1 MVQSRWVSG
10 NSPTNRPA
18 DPFSCCCLMLPIA
31 FAPLYAHALP
41 AGHRFPMIKYELLP
55 EQLLREGTA
64 APGDFFAATP
74 PPIEDILRVH
84 DAAYFERLRLGQLT
98 RTEERTTGF
107 PWSAAL
113 FEREITILGGT
124 IESARQALQH
134 GVAFNIAGGTH
145 HAFRARGEG
154 FCLLNDQAA
163 AAAWLLARAPTVG
176 QVLIVDLDVHQGNG
190 TAAIFASEP
199 RVFTF
204 SMHGARNYPARK
216 ETSDLDLPLP
226 EGTADAEYLR
236 LLAETLPRLL
246 DEVQPDFV
254 FYLAGVDVLATDKL
268 GHLAL
273 TRAGCRRR
281 DEIVLELCHRHR
293 LPVAVGMGGGYSERL
308 SDIVEAHI
316 NTYRV
321 AADLWG

>member
-1 MVQSRWVSG
+1 
-10 NSPTNRPA
+10 
-18 DPFSCCCLMLPIA
+18 MLPIA
-31 FAPLYAHALP
+31 FAPIYAHPLP
-41 AGHRFPMIKYELLP
+41 AGHRFPMLKYELLP

-64 APGDFFAATP
+64 TAADFFVPVP
-74 PPIEDILRVH
+74 PPMVDILRVH
-84 DAAYFERLRLGQLT
+84 DPDYYERLRLGQLT
-98 RTEERTTGF
+98 RPEERATGF
-107 PWSAAL
+107 PWSTAL

-124 IESARQALQH
+124 IEAARRALVH

-145 HAFRARGEG
+145 HAFRDRGEG

-163 AAAWLLARAPTVG
+163 AAAWLLAHEPSIR

-190 TAAIFASEP
+190 TAAIFQQEP

-226 EGTADAEYLR
+226 DGTDDAAYLQQ
-236 LLAETLPRLL
+236 LTATLPRLL
-246 DEVQPDFV
+246 DEVRPDFV

-273 TRAGCRRR
+273 TREGCRRR
-281 DEIVLELCHRHR
+281 DELVLGLCHRHR
-293 LPVAVGMGGGYSERL
+293 LPVVVCMGGGYSEGII
-308 SDIVEAHI
+308 DIVEAHA
-316 NTYRV
+316 NTFRV
-321 AADLWG
+321 AAALFY

>member
-1 MVQSRWVSG
+1 
-10 NSPTNRPA
+10 
-18 DPFSCCCLMLPIA
+18 MLPIA
-31 FAPLYAHALP
+31 FTPCYAHALP
-41 AGHRFPMIKYELLP
+41 AGHRFPMLKYELLP
-55 EQLLREGTA
+55 EQLLHEGTA
-64 APGDFFAATP
+64 TAADFLVPTP
-74 PPIEDILRVH
+74 PPVEDVLRVH
-84 DAAYFERLRLGQLT
+84 DAGYYERLRLGQLT
-98 RTEERTTGF
+98 RQEERATGF
-107 PWSAAL
+107 PWSEAL

-124 IESARQALQH
+124 IAGARLALAH

-163 AAAWLLARAPTVG
+163 AAAWLLANVPAIRK
-176 QVLIVDLDVHQGNG
+176 VLIVDLDVHQGNG
-190 TAAIFASEP
+190 TAEIFRHEP

-216 ETSDLDLPLP
+216 EQSDLDLALP
-226 EGTADAEYLR
+226 DGTDDGAYLK

-273 TRAGCRRR
+273 SRAGCRQR
-281 DEIVLELCHRHR
+281 DELVLGLCHRHQ
-293 LPVAVGMGGGYSERL
+293 LPVQVSMGGGYSERII
-308 SDIVEAHI
+308 DIVEAHA

-321 AADLWG
+321 AAGLFS

>member
-1 MVQSRWVSG
+1 
-10 NSPTNRPA
+10 
-18 DPFSCCCLMLPIA
+18 MLPIA
-31 FAPLYAHALP
+31 FAPIFAHPLP
-41 AGHRFPMIKYELLP
+41 VGHRFPMLKYELLP
-55 EQLLREGTA
+55 EQLLHEGTA
-64 APGDFFAATP
+64 TAADFFTATP
-74 PPIEDILRVH
+74 PPDFDILRVH
-84 DAAYFERLRLGQLT
+84 DAGYYERLRQGQLT
-98 RTEERTTGF
+98 RQEERATGF

-124 IESARQALQH
+124 IEAARQALVH

-154 FCLLNDQAA
+154 FCLLNDQAV
-163 AAAWLLARAPTVG
+163 AAAWLLANAPTV
-176 QVLIVDLDVHQGNG
+176 QKILIVDLDVHQGNG
-190 TAAIFASEP
+190 TAAIFQHEP

-216 ETSDLDLPLP
+216 EISDLDLPLP
-226 EGTADAEYLR
+226 EGTNDVLYLK
-236 LLAETLPRLL
+236 LLNETLPRLL

-273 TRAGCRRR
+273 TRDGCRRR
-281 DEIVLELCHRHR
+281 DELVLGLCHRYC
-293 LPVAVGMGGGYSERL
+293 LPVVVCMGGGYSERII
-308 SDIVEAHI
+308 DIVEAHA

-321 AADLWG
+321 AAGIF

>member
-1 MVQSRWVSG
+1 
-10 NSPTNRPA
+10 
-18 DPFSCCCLMLPIA
+18 MLPIA
-31 FAPLYAHALP
+31 FAPIFAHPLP
-41 AGHRFPMIKYELLP
+41 VGHRFPMLKYELLP
-55 EQLLREGTA
+55 EQLLHEGTA
-64 APGDFFAATP
+64 TAADFFTATP
-74 PPIEDILRVH
+74 PPDVDILRVH
-84 DAAYFERLRLGQLT
+84 DACYYERLRQGQLT
-98 RTEERTTGF
+98 RQEERATGF

-124 IESARQALQH
+124 IEAARQALVH

-163 AAAWLLARAPTVG
+163 AAAWLLANAPTV
-176 QVLIVDLDVHQGNG
+176 QKILIVDLDVHQGNG
-190 TAAIFASEP
+190 TAAIFQHEP

-216 ETSDLDLPLP
+216 EISDLDLPLP
-226 EGTADAEYLR
+226 EGTNDVPYLK
-236 LLAETLPRLL
+236 LLTETLPRLL

-273 TRAGCRRR
+273 TRDGCRRR
-281 DEIVLELCHRHR
+281 DELVLGLCHRHR
-293 LPVAVGMGGGYSERL
+293 LPVVVCMGGGYSERII
-308 SDIVEAHI
+308 DIVEAHA

-321 AADLWG
+321 AAGIF

>member
-1 MVQSRWVSG
+1 
-10 NSPTNRPA
+10 
-18 DPFSCCCLMLPIA
+18 MLPIA
-31 FAPLYAHALP
+31 FAPSYAHALP
-41 AGHRFPMIKYELLP
+41 AGHRFPMLKYELLP
-55 EQLLREGTA
+55 EQLLHEGTA
-64 APGDFFAATP
+64 TAADFFVAAP
-74 PPIEDILRVH
+74 PPVADILLVH
-84 DAAYFERLRLGQLT
+84 DAGYYERLRLGQLT
-98 RTEERTTGF
+98 RQEERATGF

-124 IESARQALQH
+124 IEAARQALVH

-145 HAFRARGEG
+145 HAFRDRGEG

-163 AAAWLLARAPTVG
+163 AAAWLLAHVPTVRK
-176 QVLIVDLDVHQGNG
+176 VLIVDLDVHQGNG
-190 TAAIFASEP
+190 TAAIFQYEP

-216 ETSDLDLPLP
+216 ETSDLDLALP
-226 EGTADAEYLR
+226 DGTDDSQYLR

-273 TRAGCRRR
+273 TREGCRQR
-281 DEIVLELCHRHR
+281 DELVLSLCHRHQ
-293 LPVAVGMGGGYSERL
+293 LPVVICMGGGYSEHI
-308 SDIVEAHI
+308 SDIVEAHA
-316 NTYRV
+316 NTFRV
-321 AADLWG
+321 AARIFN

>member
-1 MVQSRWVSG
+1 
-10 NSPTNRPA
+10 
-18 DPFSCCCLMLPIA
+18 MLPIA
-31 FAPLYAHALP
+31 FAPSYAHPLP
-41 AGHRFPMIKYELLP
+41 DGHRFPMLKYELLP

-64 APGDFFAATP
+64 TAADFFVAAP
-74 PPIEDILRVH
+74 PPVADVLLVH
-84 DAAYFERLRLGQLT
+84 DADYYERLRLGQLT
-98 RTEERTTGF
+98 RQEERATGF
-107 PWSAAL
+107 PWSQAL

-124 IESARQALQH
+124 IEAARLALQH

-163 AAAWLLARAPTVG
+163 AAAWLLAHAPGVAK
-176 QVLIVDLDVHQGNG
+176 VLIVDLDVHQGNG
-190 TAAIFASEP
+190 TAAIFQHEP

-216 ETSDLDLPLP
+216 EASDLDLPLP
-226 EGTADAEYLR
+226 DGTDDATYLK

-246 DEVQPDFV
+246 DDVQPDFV

-273 TRAGCRRR
+273 TREGCRQR
-281 DEIVLELCHRHR
+281 DELVLGLCQRHR
-293 LPVAVGMGGGYSERL
+293 LPVVVCMGGGYSERIA
-308 SDIVEAHI
+308 DIVEAHA
-316 NTYRV
+316 NTFRT
-321 AADLWG
+321 AAKLFS

>member
-1 MVQSRWVSG
+1 
-10 NSPTNRPA
+10 
-18 DPFSCCCLMLPIA
+18 MLPIA
-31 FAPLYAHALP
+31 FAPCYAHALP
-41 AGHRFPMIKYELLP
+41 AGHRFPMLKYELLP

-64 APGDFFAATP
+64 TAADFFVAQP
-74 PPIEDILRVH
+74 PPAADVLRVH
-84 DAAYFERLRLGQLT
+84 DAGYFQRLRLGQLT
-98 RTEERTTGF
+98 RPEERATGF

-124 IESARQALQH
+124 IEAARLALVH

-163 AAAWLLARAPTVG
+163 AAAWLLANVPAVRK
-176 QVLIVDLDVHQGNG
+176 VLIVDLDVHQGNG
-190 TAAIFASEP
+190 TAAIFAAEP

-204 SMHGARNYPARK
+204 SMDGARNYPARK
-216 ETSDLDLPLP
+216 EQSDLDLPLP
-226 EGTADAEYLR
+226 DGTDDATYLR
-236 LLAETLPRLL
+236 LLGETLPRLL
-246 DEVQPDFV
+246 DEQQPDFV

-273 TRAGCRRR
+273 SRDGCRQR
-281 DEIVLELCHRHR
+281 DELVLSRCQRR
-293 LPVAVGMGGGYSERL
+293 GLPVVVCMGGGYSERIA
-308 SDIVEAHI
+308 DIVEAHA

-321 AADLWG
+321 AAGLF

>member
-1 MVQSRWVSG
+1 
-10 NSPTNRPA
+10 
-18 DPFSCCCLMLPIA
+18 MLPIA
-31 FAPLYAHALP
+31 FAPCYAHALP
-41 AGHRFPMIKYELLP
+41 VGHRFPMLKYELLP
-55 EQLLREGTA
+55 EQLLYEGTA
-64 APGDFFAATP
+64 TADDFFVAMP

-84 DAAYFERLRLGQLT
+84 QADYYQRLRLGQLT
-98 RTEERTTGF
+98 RQEERATGF
-107 PWSAAL
+107 PWSEAL
-113 FEREITILGGT
+113 FQREITILGGT
-124 IESARQALQH
+124 IEGARLALAH

-163 AAAWLLARAPTVG
+163 AAAWLLAHGHARR
-176 QVLIVDLDVHQGNG
+176 VLIVDLDVHQGNG
-190 TAAIFASEP
+190 TAEIFRHEP

-204 SMHGARNYPARK
+204 SVHGARNYPARK

-226 EGTADAEYLR
+226 DDTDDASYLK

-246 DEVQPDFV
+246 DEVKPDFV

-273 TRAGCRRR
+273 SRAGCRQR
-281 DEIVLELCHRHR
+281 DELVLNLCHRHQ
-293 LPVAVGMGGGYSERL
+293 LPVQVSMGGGYSEHIA
-308 SDIVEAHI
+308 DIVEAHA

-321 AADLWG
+321 AAGIFS

>member
-1 MVQSRWVSG
+1 
-10 NSPTNRPA
+10 
-18 DPFSCCCLMLPIA
+18 MLPIA
-31 FAPLYAHALP
+31 FAPCYAHALP
-41 AGHRFPMIKYELLP
+41 AGHRFPMLKYELLP
-55 EQLLREGTA
+55 EQLLHEGTA
-64 APGDFFAATP
+64 TAADFFVPVP
-74 PPIEDILRVH
+74 PPDADILRVH
-84 DAAYFERLRLGQLT
+84 DAGYYERLRHGQLT
-98 RTEERTTGF
+98 RQEERATGF
-107 PWSAAL
+107 PWSEAL
-113 FEREITILGGT
+113 FEREVTILGGT
-124 IESARQALQH
+124 LEGARRALAH

-163 AAAWLLARAPTVG
+163 AAAWLLASVPAIRK
-176 QVLIVDLDVHQGNG
+176 VLIVDLDVHQGNG
-190 TAAIFASEP
+190 TAEIFRHEP

-216 ETSDLDLPLP
+216 EQSDLDLALP
-226 EGTADAEYLR
+226 DGTDDTAYLK

-273 TRAGCRRR
+273 SRAGCRQR
-281 DEIVLELCHRHR
+281 DELVLGLCRRHQ
-293 LPVAVGMGGGYSERL
+293 LPVQVSMGGGYSERII
-308 SDIVEAHI
+308 DIVEAHA

-321 AADLWG
+321 AAGLY

>member
-1 MVQSRWVSG
+1 MI
-10 NSPTNRPA
+10 
-18 DPFSCCCLMLPIA
+18 PIA
-31 FAPLYAHALP
+31 FAPNYAHPLP
-41 AGHRFPMIKYELLP
+41 AGHRFPMLKYELLP

-64 APGDFFAATP
+64 SPADFFVAAP
-74 PPIEDILRVH
+74 PAAADVLRVH
-84 DAAYFERLRLGQLT
+84 EAGYYERLRLGQLT
-98 RTEERTTGF
+98 RQEERATGF

-113 FEREITILGGT
+113 FEREVTILGGT
-124 IESARQALQH
+124 IEAARLALVH

-145 HAFRARGEG
+145 HAFRTRGEG

-163 AAAWLLARAPTVG
+163 AAAWLLAHEPTVG

-190 TAAIFASEP
+190 TAAIFQPEP

-216 ETSDLDLPLP
+216 EASNLDLALP
-226 EGTADAEYLR
+226 DGTDDAQYLQ
-236 LLAETLPRLL
+236 LLAGTLPRLL

-273 TRAGCRRR
+273 TRGGCRQR
-281 DEIVLELCHRHR
+281 DELVLGLCHRHH
-293 LPVAVGMGGGYSERL
+293 LPVVVCMGGGYSERIA
-308 SDIVEAHI
+308 DIVEAHA
-316 NTYRV
+316 NTFRV
-321 AADLWG
+321 AAGLWA